1 MQTEKVKTI
10 AAIVTIAGAG
20 LLFYFSTQLASPKV
34 DARLQEAIGQVMAEE
49 GAKSLGSGGHITLIC
64 LDTSTIKNPNADY
77 QVKAFH
83 RALRKAK
90 LTLTGTN
97 SIKLD
102 PLRLVRVPAG
112 DFVEIMRKQ
121 SDNDVIV
128 SFLGPPILNAEQ
140 RAKMGETR
148 PRIVALCSGWM
159 PRQVD
164 LRELFAQNLLHVA
177 VISRST
183 PSPTPPSSNDPKDWF
198 DQFYQIVMKSN
209 LSELPLLTN
218 SVPR

>member
-1 MQTEKVKTI
+1 MQTEKIKTV
-10 AAIVTIAGAG
+10 AATMTIAGAS
-20 LLFYFSTQLASPKV
+20 LLLYFSTRLAPPKV
-34 DARLQEAIGQVMAEE
+34 DARLQEALGQVMAEE
-49 GAKSLGSGGHITLIC
+49 GAKLLGSGGHLTLIC

-90 LTLTGTN
+90 LPLAGTN

-128 SFLGPPILNAEQ
+128 SFLGPPVLNAEQ
-140 RAKMGETR
+140 RAKLGETK
-148 PRIVALCSGWM
+148 PRILALCSGWM

-177 VISRST
+177 VISRSA
-183 PSPTPPSSNDPKDWF
+183 PTPTAPSSNDAKDWF

-218 SVPR
+218 GVPR